1 MPTATALTYRSI
13 ARFWYPLAGA
23 WLLMAAEGP
32 LIAAIIARMGNPAID
47 LAAYGIAY
55 AFALVTEA
63 PILMLM
69 SASTS
74 LVREEKSYYQ
84 LRNFALLLCLG
95 VSALL
100 LLLCLPPLFDR
111 LALGVIGLTPEVAQ
125 RAHGA
130 LLWLLPWPAAIG
142 LRRFWQG
149 ILIRSGQTRR
159 VAIGTAIRF
168 ASMAGSSLLLFHF
181 SGLDGAR
188 IGGAALSL
196 GVVAEALAIRGLAA
210 TAISKVCACS
220 EPHPH
225 GAMTFRALSA
235 YYFPLAMTPVL
246 ALSVQPLI
254 TFFLCRALFPVE
266 SLAVTPVVNSLTFV
280 FRAIGLSYQEVA
292 LALMGERFHN
302 YEKLRNFGL
311 LLGVAATLPL
321 LLIAFTPLSTL
332 WLEEVSG
339 LPPALAAFAVAPL
352 CIQAFLPALTL
363 IQALQR
369 TVLLEARVTTPISVA
384 TAMETGGIFL
394 LLLLLVRFAPV
405 SGAVAAGITLV
416 CGRLFGISLLIR
428 PQRQVLQEHREHRP
442 LEQAL

>member
-1 MPTATALTYRSI
+1 MTFGAI

-32 LIAAIIARMGNPAID
+32 LIAAIIARMGNPALD
-47 LAAYGIAY
+47 LAAYGVAY

-69 SASTS
+69 SAATS
-74 LVREEKSYYQ
+74 LVRERASYQQ
-84 LRNFALLLCLG
+84 LRRFSLLLCLG

-100 LLLCLPPLFDR
+100 LLLILPPVFDR
-111 LALGVIGLTPEVAQ
+111 LALGIIGLTPEVAQ

-130 LLWLLPWPAAIG
+130 LLFLLPWPAAIG

-168 ASMAGSSLLLFHF
+168 VSMAGSALLLFYC
-181 SGLDGAR
+181 SSLDGAR
-188 IGGAALSL
+188 IGGAALSF
-196 GVVAEALAIRGLAA
+196 GVVAEAFAIRFLAA
-210 TAISKVCACS
+210 AAIRTVSSCTV
-220 EPHPH
+220 PHPH
-225 GAMTFRALSA
+225 GPLTFRGLSA
-235 YYFPLAMTPVL
+235 FYFPLAMTPVL

-292 LALMGERFHN
+292 LALMGERFTH
-302 YEKLRNFGL
+302 YRKLRDFGL
-311 LLGVAATLPL
+311 ILGVGATLPL

-332 WLEEVSG
+332 WLEQISG

-352 CIQAFLPALTL
+352 CIQSVLPALTL

-384 TAMETGGIFL
+384 TAIETGAIL
-394 LLLLLVRFAPV
+394 VILLLLVRFAPFT
-405 SGAVAAGITLV
+405 GAAAAGIALV
-416 CGRLFGISLLIR
+416 AGRVIGILLLIR
-428 PQRQVLQEHREHRP
+428 PNGVVLREQTINPRS
-442 LEQAL
+442 A

>member
-1 MPTATALTYRSI
+1 MTPTPPALTFRII

-32 LIAAIIARMGNPAID
+32 LIAAIIARMGNPTLD
-47 LAAYGIAY
+47 LAAYGVAY

-74 LVREEKSYYQ
+74 LVREGTSYRQ
-84 LRNFALLLCLG
+84 LRNFSLLLCLG

-100 LLLCLPPLFDR
+100 VLLCLPPLFDR

-149 ILIRSGQTRR
+149 VLIRNGQTRR

-168 ASMAGSSLLLFHF
+168 VSMAGSALLLFHF
-181 SGLDGAR
+181 SALDGAR

-196 GVVAEALAIRGLAA
+196 GVLAEALAIRCLAA
-210 TAISKVCACS
+210 TAIRQVCACS

-225 GAMTFRALSA
+225 GNMTFRALSA

-246 ALSVQPLI
+246 ALSVQPLV

-292 LALMGERFHN
+292 LALMGERFRN
-302 YEKLRNFGL
+302 YRKLRDFGL
-311 LLGVAATLPL
+311 FLGIGATLPL

-332 WLEEVSG
+332 WLEQVSG

-352 CIQAFLPALTL
+352 CIQAILPALTL

-384 TAMETGGIFL
+384 TALETGGIFL
-394 LLLLLVRFAPV
+394 LLFLLVRFAPF
-405 SGAVAAGITLV
+405 SGAVAAGIALV
-416 CGRLFGISLLIR
+416 CGRLCGISLLIR
-428 PQRQVLQEHREHRP
+428 PQRLVLQEHRDHGY
-442 LEQAL
+442 L

>member
-1 MPTATALTYRSI
+1 MNQSPTTTALTFRTI

-55 AFALVTEA
+55 ALALVTEA

-74 LVREEKSYYQ
+74 LVREGGSYRQ
-84 LRNFALLLCLG
+84 LRNFSLFLCFG
-95 VSALL
+95 VTALL
-100 LLLCLPPLFDR
+100 LLLCLPPVFDR
-111 LALGVIGLTPEVAQ
+111 LALGLIGLTPEVAQ

-130 LLWLLPWPAAIG
+130 LLLLLPWPAAIG

-149 ILIRSGQTRR
+149 ILIRNGQTRR
-159 VAIGTAIRF
+159 VVIGTALRF
-168 ASMAGSSLLLFHF
+168 TSMVGSAFLLFHF
-181 SGLDGAR
+181 SAFDGAR
-188 IGGAALSL
+188 IGAAALSF
-196 GVVAEALAIRGLAA
+196 GVVTEALAIRCLAA
-210 TAISKVCACS
+210 TAIRKVCACR
-220 EPHPH
+220 EPHPR

-292 LALMGERFHN
+292 LALMGERFSN
-302 YEKLRNFGL
+302 YRKLRDFGWM
-311 LLGVAATLPL
+311 LGVGATLPL
-321 LLIAFTPLSTL
+321 LFIAFTPLSTL
-332 WLEEVSG
+332 WLEEVAG

-352 CIQAFLPALTL
+352 CIQAILPALTMV
-363 IQALQR
+363 QSLQR

-384 TAMETGGIFL
+384 TALEVAGIFL
-394 LLLLLVRFAPV
+394 LLFLLVRFAPF
-405 SGAVAAGITLV
+405 SGAIAASIALV
-416 CGRLFGISLLIR
+416 CGRIFGISLLLR
-428 PQRQVLQEHREHRP
+428 PQRLILQEHQGRES
-442 LEQAL
+442 